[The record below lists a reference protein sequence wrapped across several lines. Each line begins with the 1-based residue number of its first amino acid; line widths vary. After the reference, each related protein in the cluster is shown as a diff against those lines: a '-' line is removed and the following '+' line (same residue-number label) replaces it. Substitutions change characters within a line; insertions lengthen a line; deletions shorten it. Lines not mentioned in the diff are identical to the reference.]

1 MWELDY
7 KESWALKNW
16 CFWTVVLGKTLE
28 SPLDCK
34 EIQPV
39 HPKGN
44 QSWIFIG
51 RTDAKAENSNTLAT
65 WYKEL
70 THWKKPWCWERLK
83 AGGEG
88 DNRGWDGYRLNRHE
102 FEQAPGVGDGQ
113 GGLACCKSM
122 GSQRVG
128 HDWVTELNWTNVN
141 FLVLIL
147 AGWLCKTVG
156 NSGGWG
162 HSAGT
167 YCPIFIFSCKNLNLF
182 KKKRWIKNW
191 IEEVLYKWTFIYFKD
206 LFLIWTIL
214 KVFIEV
220 VTILLLFHVLV
231 FGPKECKT
239 LVLPPGIKPTSHVLD
254 RGWSLNN

>member
-1 MWELDY
+1 MA
-7 KESWALKNW
+7 SPTQ
-16 CFWTVVLGKTLE
+16 WTWVEQT
-28 SPLDCK
+28 PWDCK
-34 EIQPV
+34 RQRSLV
-39 HPKGN
+39 
-44 QSWIFIG
+44 
-51 RTDAKAENSNTLAT
+51 
-65 WYKEL
+65 
-70 THWKKPWCWERLK
+70 
-83 AGGEG
+83 
-88 DNRGWDGYRLNRHE
+88 
-102 FEQAPGVGDGQ
+102 
-113 GGLACCKSM
+113 CCKSM